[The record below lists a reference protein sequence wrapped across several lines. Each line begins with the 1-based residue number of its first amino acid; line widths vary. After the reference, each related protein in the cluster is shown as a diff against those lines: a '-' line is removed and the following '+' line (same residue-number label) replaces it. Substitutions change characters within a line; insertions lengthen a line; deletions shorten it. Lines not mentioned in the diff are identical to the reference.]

1 MSINLSNRLSAV
13 VQDSAGTSHIVW
25 LEGTNIWHAVYDPV
39 SQTWKNA
46 QAIVDTAGQHI
57 RSLNLVADSGLI
69 VESGTSNNT
78 LIPGLAVVYQE
89 GRENDSNFF
98 YTAAQYD
105 TSGKLQ
111 WLDTPQALTADQVG
125 DLEPRVVVDNGF
137 VTVVGQ
143 KVDLIKAQNQAIRE
157 DADLYSQTFQ
167 IYSNQFPTTPPAP
180 VTPIAA
186 YTPQISKNGVIQGNY
201 IVGGTT
207 TTATLANANYQP
219 FTQAEAQSAFQG
231 FGANWSVSQTFDT
244 NLSNLQFLKGMPVV
258 PQFLLEPIFKKFN
271 LSGTLLGSSGN
282 NPNLSFFGGGI
293 STEGLLLNASMAV
306 QLNEADSDDPEDSS
320 GSSSASTGGSLNPA
334 QNTTNLTFKPE
345 TSFSF
350 IAATLYTFDQ
360 KLREDSLSYPL
371 TVETGSVGLTAGL
384 TIPLPISGTPLVVDF
399 LGSIGAG
406 FQWQLSPK
414 DPQTYFSPVSVVLS
428 PMGDGTDASI
438 LSTLIGVP
446 PLGALAAVGLAVIS
460 DIAEIVELIF
470 SDFDPDSNEALE
482 LESLLF
488 STPVAA
494 GIDGGI
500 KIPVLFE
507 ALVGIQVSL
516 VGTAGGTRSANSGAF
531 QPNLDISLGL
541 PMNITI
547 KTLGFLGGTV
557 GFYPYWTW
565 GDDLSSSDTTT
576 LNQATFALPQTSN
589 SPTAIVKGSLL
600 EIQGLQTN
608 GTPQATDFQVNVKD
622 PLGQTTTIPV
632 FGVLTRDNTTIL
644 RLESAIPQTALN
656 DQPFS
661 KITVSYQNKTP
672 IPVVNQS
679 ANTFT
684 YNYNPISGTGSN
696 YQVTDQ
702 QVIVAFNATLNPNIT
717 PDLSRFQVTDANG
730 NLISINS
737 VSVAPRSVVLTLSGN
752 SSSTYSVNYSSSSG
766 SGNVL
771 TTEDNVAISDFN
783 IASNTPPNTA
793 GQVNRTYS
801 NVSGTT
807 GNTITTNPLLGSTVA
822 QDYAEDSPP
831 ALAVTNDNDGVL
843 LAWSSDTPPITPI
856 SALLSGTQ
864 IFLTFAD
871 TLQNPSNTKATS
883 NPFTVLINNQS
894 AEIQDSSS
902 SDNYVKITLNSSTV
916 INADDTISVSYSI
929 DSTPENSLYN
939 LYLSDAT
946 DFALWVP
953 DFTTPVT
960 QAASST
966 NAPTLL
972 EAVAISNVITL
983 TFDQLLSSSNSPGGN
998 QFIVTVNNS
1007 NNFITVNDKVD
1018 IENNSVI
1025 LPLLEPIGQ
1034 GDIVTV
1040 SYISGDGILANSN
1053 NIPVAPFTTSDILTT
1068 FTNPGTVIKTLLATP
1083 STSSVSIAYPSSI
1096 IGTSGLN
1103 YDPAV
1108 YFDQATNQVFAAW
1121 VNVDSSQ
1128 IQNQLIP
1135 GQYYSNLEIITQAL
1149 QSSTIYF
1156 SVASLDDLGDLG
1168 PNAQIIPWS
1177 VAAPIPQQTGQN
1189 TNVTLGLG
1197 PDGSIMAAWLNTIL
1211 NNNGTPV
1218 TTIYYSKLN
1227 SSSGWSE
1234 PARILPDINPD
1245 PFTPLTISTINQQ
1258 PAIFWTESA
1267 PASYRQ
1273 LVRNADP
1280 SVYLRL
1286 GERTGTVARNSGQF
1300 QAAANGT
1307 YSGTFTLGE
1316 MGALETTS
1324 NSGDPNPAVLFQGG
1338 GVTLNQPVPLT
1349 NNAFAIEFWFKL
1361 PNLPQES
1368 INLVSA
1374 PGLFGLGLDVDPNDP
1389 NAPPKLT
1396 FGLGNDDDTQIQ
1408 ASETLATDLWYYVVG
1423 TYDGSSQNLSLY
1435 LNGVLAGTVDDVEFD
1450 SFPTSAALTLAGAST
1465 ENNPVYLDEVAFYP
1479 KALTA
1484 SDVNAGDLTSPNF
1497 QNLTGSQILE
1507 IIAGTNQIGNHY
1519 AAQYNKPIPPGPN
1532 TYYSVLDGSSWQLP
1546 SQINPTPAIVPTQ
1559 LAGANIPVFDLVSAT
1574 AAQAST
1580 MIAPNGIADA
1590 VYQISLSNPNL
1601 TISGIKVTSGNQAWA
1616 IGTDNTGTALTG
1628 NQLGLLLGDTLLNSL
1643 NHETSTFSYP
1653 IQGYTENLFLF
1664 IDPGSSNTP
1673 LGAVDYTVYFDGGNT
1688 IGPTSVAPYQI
1699 NSATMGP
1706 GQTVTGTATVTEAND
1721 SSLALIDSGFIIDSD
1736 NPAIG
1741 YVLASAF
1748 NSDGSLAYVAVG
1760 NRGYSD
1766 SQGNLGN
1773 NGTVQ
1778 ILFGG
1783 SDILSGSGSLSTND
1797 LNGNPDGVLIT
1808 NIQDAGDNNRNL
1820 SLSLATGDIDG
1831 DGIPDLVIGAP
1842 NVGKFAGAVYVIY
1855 GSYLNSQKGQKID
1868 VTSLSTT
1875 PNSMGFAINGSNAD
1889 DLAGFSVVVGNFDG
1903 DDYDDIVFGAPY
1915 GKDSDGNRVGLVYLV
1930 PGFAQDNAPDSISPT
1945 VIYTGQSFEIP
1956 NPQPNPPSPT
1966 LTVGEGAGF
1975 ALGVSRRLTGTNSP
1989 STFTGSTTTDDLFIG
2004 APNYQIQV
2012 ANQWTN
2018 QSNLP
2023 GQNSQNKQ
2031 NQQITSDLFPS
2042 SSYVSAGAVYVYNSN
2057 QGLSLNTNPWAI
2069 YTGPAIPNAQG
2080 TATSYFAGSVIG
2092 SGLNM
2097 DLDGDG
2103 RQDLVIAGP
2112 GANTNTGQAFVI
2124 AGSTA
2129 TPSVTT
2135 TITTTTTPSGT
2146 TTTTTTITPANPA
2159 TPTTSSVTT
2168 TTTTTTP
2175 TPTTPSGTT
2184 TITTTNTQTLNTVS
2198 NLVINGGLAGGK
2210 TGAVIT
2216 SPGDLNDDGYQ
2227 DFLITAPQG
2236 ANATG
2241 QSYVL
2246 FGPLDL
2252 SQFGTIFDLNV
2263 TANDNKTTFLL
2274 NGNQPFQATGTAGVG
2289 VGDINNDGIDD
2300 IMLTAPLGQQL
2311 YAVYGHPW
2319 LADDGSIKLA
2329 DVSSNNGFVIDGYQ
2343 YSLATSPFGYVL
2355 AFALIYND
2363 SNELVTAELQMIA
2376 PNGEIV
2382 WQTTD
2387 SNEESEVTPEAYAI
2401 MQSDGN
2407 LVIYGQPAGDII
2419 WASGTN
2425 GNDGAVLKLASDGGL
2440 YIVDPQNNIVT
2451 NGTLNSANPSLISTA
2466 VTLNEN
2472 QEITTNLATFL
2483 LNGEIGYLLVFV
2495 LVQNEFNQ
2503 LVSAKLQ
2510 LISATGELVWQSNP
2524 GEGVKVTSEA
2534 YAIMQSDGNLVIYGQ
2549 PGGNSGDVIWASG
2562 TNGNDGAVLKLAS
2575 DGGLYIVDPQNNIVP
2590 NGTLNSGNISLISTA
2605 TTLNI
2610 GEVITTDVD
2619 TFLLNSETAGSLF
2632 GNGRN
2637 VVMLGDINGDGFAD
2651 VLSGGSSAGG
2661 VVVFGNSTK
2670 DLLDAAVGTDDLL
2683 ISIDGAEVKEFVALG
2698 DFNGDGLADFGVIDS
2713 NNNFYTVLGDPS
2725 LGTQGNLEL
2734 NGSPPNITNV
2744 TQAWAVGDVN
2754 GDGYGDVVLQIGNQS
2769 QLYWGNVSG
2778 ELAQSI
2784 NIPVSAGYPGSFT
2797 GIDINGDGANE
2808 IVVGQPTSNPVSNI
2822 GGFQGSWQYF
2832 SYESNSL
2839 TITSTLTPPN
2849 TPISQPLAPDASWTQ
2864 YSLSDQATNLTTSL
2878 AILDGWLYQAYFGT
2892 NGGIFLQRTRDG
2904 VNWQDLTELSTSTFD
2919 AKYPASIAAFNG
2931 SLYLGFTDN
2940 NQQVWVAEGTP
2951 IASSSSNPIGLQ
2963 FNSPI
2968 KINQASNNGP
2978 TLVAFNNELYVFF
2991 IENDSDDYILY
3002 TSSTNPGSDSD
3013 WSGNTTLTINNEVQA
3028 SDQPLSAT
3036 VMPGENGIAT
3046 LAVAYKAKGQS
3057 YPYTA
3062 TITPDSPG
3070 NLGNWQ
3076 VSSLLTQAVTGS
3088 QPSLIAVDGTYYLF
3102 FANSNERDLEY
3113 ITSTDGINWDV
3124 TETIIGSSTDLVGVS
3139 SALFNQSFI
3148 LSQTN
3153 KNNNGFNFVTSKPF
3167 FESNQAINL
3176 GQQVYHIGDF
3186 NGDGLADLAVLAPGY
3201 RNLLT
3206 QDIIA
3211 YNGINNLGGVFIY
3224 YGDTNGIASTASPDV
3239 VLAAP
3244 DLPSETNFA
3253 LLEITA
3259 IGDMNGDGFDDVL
3272 ISSPLTTIVG
3282 SQNSSANGAQGVNW
3296 VVFGGTHW
3304 GSQYNANSPFG
3315 LGKLAENQSNSSQN
3329 FNPYGFVTTGLPG
3342 SQAGISISGGA
3353 DVNGDGF
3360 SDFIMGAPGALDNLS
3375 YVLFGSDFTSQVNQM
3390 GTIGDDVMLGT
3401 PTGEIFIAGQGDDII
3416 YTNGGVDVV
3425 YAGPG
3430 DDLVTVSDT
3439 NFRRLDGG
3447 SGTDTLKLT
3456 GYNGQ
3461 AWDLTTLSPG
3471 LRLRNFE
3478 IIDIRNYGAN
3488 NLTLNSLTVVKL
3500 SGNNQVTVL
3509 MDANDTLNLSADFE
3523 ADGTEYRNSQKY
3535 YKYTSKISA
3544 AVVLVNQPQTITFN
3558 ADSTNKPILNTIP
3571 TAQPLDVTSSSNSQT
3586 NATQNLASASGQAT
3600 RLFVSNP
3607 KVSEASGEAQFVV
3620 ERTGDLDKYV
3630 LVSYITQD
3638 MSGKAG
3644 DRYLPIAGQL
3654 IFNPGENQKTVTVKI
3669 PNDFVYT
3676 GDRQFGLLVSLLNDG
3691 LEAGDGDSAF
3701 ALAGDANGAQIRRWN
3716 YLAGD
3721 WDNSVMNGLIDFST
3735 TVNSG
3740 QAQINLSVEG
3750 LVEFNDFFS
3759 YDPLSQTY
3767 QSLIFNDETGA
3778 RFTNLDNSNGIGG
3791 VELKLL
3797 DGDRGDADGIV
3808 NGLVAT
3814 NGYVCRTIPGLI
3826 SNNNR
3831 VFWAPTNADG
3841 QVQLRLINSPSQNY
3855 EIGWVPVDSADGAI
3869 DGLLPDDPGYEEA
3882 ALARKQ
3888 VVFSD
3893 QANASAQALTRSLA
3907 RQSFTDIE
3915 AFARTESQFFG
3926 SFSNSNLE
3934 ANRYYMLY
3942 SQQGEEI
3949 AFSID
3954 APLMVETDSRGY
3966 HQLDF
3971 NGITTEI
3978 ASKTLV
3984 VPGILN
3990 QTVTANVSISRAGAY
4005 ENLIVLYKVDSLTG
4019 GIDTDGDRQ
4028 INLNPGDGGYL
4039 QAALTRAQ
4047 NPATGLSL
4055 NAPDEFFSTTQKT
4068 ITLSGNNMYGMAI
4081 IPNSSIEEVLSKN
4094 PTNNPTLGPVALFSF
4109 GAANPGGISHMSRL
4123 GSNLFGFEDIVGGG
4137 DLDYNDV
4144 IIEFSYKI

>member
-1 MSINLSNRLSAV
+1 
-13 VQDSAGTSHIVW
+13 
-25 LEGTNIWHAVYDPV
+25 
-39 SQTWKNA
+39 
-46 QAIVDTAGQHI
+46 
-57 RSLNLVADSGLI
+57 
-69 VESGTSNNT
+69 
-78 LIPGLAVVYQE
+78 
-89 GRENDSNFF
+89 
-98 YTAAQYD
+98 
-105 TSGKLQ
+105 
-111 WLDTPQALTADQVG
+111 
-125 DLEPRVVVDNGF
+125 
-137 VTVVGQ
+137 
-143 KVDLIKAQNQAIRE
+143 
-157 DADLYSQTFQ
+157 
-167 IYSNQFPTTPPAP
+167 
-180 VTPIAA
+180 
-186 YTPQISKNGVIQGNY
+186 
-201 IVGGTT
+201 
-207 TTATLANANYQP
+207 
-219 FTQAEAQSAFQG
+219 
-231 FGANWSVSQTFDT
+231 
-244 NLSNLQFLKGMPVV
+244 
-258 PQFLLEPIFKKFN
+258 
-271 LSGTLLGSSGN
+271 
-282 NPNLSFFGGGI
+282 
-293 STEGLLLNASMAV
+293 
-306 QLNEADSDDPEDSS
+306 
-320 GSSSASTGGSLNPA
+320 
-334 QNTTNLTFKPE
+334 
-345 TSFSF
+345 
-350 IAATLYTFDQ
+350 
-360 KLREDSLSYPL
+360 
-371 TVETGSVGLTAGL
+371 
-384 TIPLPISGTPLVVDF
+384 
-399 LGSIGAG
+399 
-406 FQWQLSPK
+406 
-414 DPQTYFSPVSVVLS
+414 
-428 PMGDGTDASI
+428 
-438 LSTLIGVP
+438 
-446 PLGALAAVGLAVIS
+446 
-460 DIAEIVELIF
+460 
-470 SDFDPDSNEALE
+470 
-482 LESLLF
+482 
-488 STPVAA
+488 
-494 GIDGGI
+494 
-500 KIPVLFE
+500 
-507 ALVGIQVSL
+507 
-516 VGTAGGTRSANSGAF
+516 
-531 QPNLDISLGL
+531 
-541 PMNITI
+541 
-547 KTLGFLGGTV
+547 
-557 GFYPYWTW
+557 
-565 GDDLSSSDTTT
+565 
-576 LNQATFALPQTSN
+576 
-589 SPTAIVKGSLL
+589 
-600 EIQGLQTN
+600 
-608 GTPQATDFQVNVKD
+608 
-622 PLGQTTTIPV
+622 
-632 FGVLTRDNTTIL
+632 
-644 RLESAIPQTALN
+644 
-656 DQPFS
+656 
-661 KITVSYQNKTP
+661 
-672 IPVVNQS
+672 
-679 ANTFT
+679 
-684 YNYNPISGTGSN
+684 
-696 YQVTDQ
+696 
-702 QVIVAFNATLNPNIT
+702 
-717 PDLSRFQVTDANG
+717 
-730 NLISINS
+730 
-737 VSVAPRSVVLTLSGN
+737 
-752 SSSTYSVNYSSSSG
+752 
-766 SGNVL
+766 
-771 TTEDNVAISDFN
+771 
-783 IASNTPPNTA
+783 
-793 GQVNRTYS
+793 
-801 NVSGTT
+801 
-807 GNTITTNPLLGSTVA
+807 
-822 QDYAEDSPP
+822 
-831 ALAVTNDNDGVL
+831 
-843 LAWSSDTPPITPI
+843 
-856 SALLSGTQ
+856 
-864 IFLTFAD
+864 
-871 TLQNPSNTKATS
+871 
-883 NPFTVLINNQS
+883 
-894 AEIQDSSS
+894 
-902 SDNYVKITLNSSTV
+902 
-916 INADDTISVSYSI
+916 
-929 DSTPENSLYN
+929 
-939 LYLSDAT
+939 
-946 DFALWVP
+946 
-953 DFTTPVT
+953 
-960 QAASST
+960 
-966 NAPTLL
+966 
-972 EAVAISNVITL
+972 
-983 TFDQLLSSSNSPGGN
+983 
-998 QFIVTVNNS
+998 
-1007 NNFITVNDKVD
+1007 
-1018 IENNSVI
+1018 
-1025 LPLLEPIGQ
+1025 
-1034 GDIVTV
+1034 
-1040 SYISGDGILANSN
+1040 
-1053 NIPVAPFTTSDILTT
+1053 
-1068 FTNPGTVIKTLLATP
+1068 
-1083 STSSVSIAYPSSI
+1083 
-1096 IGTSGLN
+1096 
-1103 YDPAV
+1103 
-1108 YFDQATNQVFAAW
+1108 
-1121 VNVDSSQ
+1121 
-1128 IQNQLIP
+1128 
-1135 GQYYSNLEIITQAL
+1135 
-1149 QSSTIYF
+1149 
-1156 SVASLDDLGDLG
+1156 
-1168 PNAQIIPWS
+1168 
-1177 VAAPIPQQTGQN
+1177 
-1189 TNVTLGLG
+1189 
-1197 PDGSIMAAWLNTIL
+1197 
-1211 NNNGTPV
+1211 
-1218 TTIYYSKLN
+1218 
-1227 SSSGWSE
+1227 
-1234 PARILPDINPD
+1234 
-1245 PFTPLTISTINQQ
+1245 
-1258 PAIFWTESA
+1258 
-1267 PASYRQ
+1267 
-1273 LVRNADP
+1273 
-1280 SVYLRL
+1280 
-1286 GERTGTVARNSGQF
+1286 
-1300 QAAANGT
+1300 
-1307 YSGTFTLGE
+1307 
-1316 MGALETTS
+1316 
-1324 NSGDPNPAVLFQGG
+1324 
-1338 GVTLNQPVPLT
+1338 
-1349 NNAFAIEFWFKL
+1349 
-1361 PNLPQES
+1361 
-1368 INLVSA
+1368 
-1374 PGLFGLGLDVDPNDP
+1374 
-1389 NAPPKLT
+1389 
-1396 FGLGNDDDTQIQ
+1396 
-1408 ASETLATDLWYYVVG
+1408 
-1423 TYDGSSQNLSLY
+1423 
-1435 LNGVLAGTVDDVEFD
+1435 
-1450 SFPTSAALTLAGAST
+1450 
-1465 ENNPVYLDEVAFYP
+1465 
-1479 KALTA
+1479 
-1484 SDVNAGDLTSPNF
+1484 
-1497 QNLTGSQILE
+1497 
-1507 IIAGTNQIGNHY
+1507 
-1519 AAQYNKPIPPGPN
+1519 
-1532 TYYSVLDGSSWQLP
+1532 
-1546 SQINPTPAIVPTQ
+1546 
-1559 LAGANIPVFDLVSAT
+1559 
-1574 AAQAST
+1574 
-1580 MIAPNGIADA
+1580 
-1590 VYQISLSNPNL
+1590 
-1601 TISGIKVTSGNQAWA
+1601 
-1616 IGTDNTGTALTG
+1616 
-1628 NQLGLLLGDTLLNSL
+1628 
-1643 NHETSTFSYP
+1643 
-1653 IQGYTENLFLF
+1653 
-1664 IDPGSSNTP
+1664 
-1673 LGAVDYTVYFDGGNT
+1673 
-1688 IGPTSVAPYQI
+1688 
-1699 NSATMGP
+1699 
-1706 GQTVTGTATVTEAND
+1706 
-1721 SSLALIDSGFIIDSD
+1721 
-1736 NPAIG
+1736 
-1741 YVLASAF
+1741 
-1748 NSDGSLAYVAVG
+1748 
-1760 NRGYSD
+1760 
-1766 SQGNLGN
+1766 
-1773 NGTVQ
+1773 
-1778 ILFGG
+1778 
-1783 SDILSGSGSLSTND
+1783 
-1797 LNGNPDGVLIT
+1797 
-1808 NIQDAGDNNRNL
+1808 
-1820 SLSLATGDIDG
+1820 
-1831 DGIPDLVIGAP
+1831 
-1842 NVGKFAGAVYVIY
+1842 
-1855 GSYLNSQKGQKID
+1855 
-1868 VTSLSTT
+1868 
-1875 PNSMGFAINGSNAD
+1875 
-1889 DLAGFSVVVGNFDG
+1889 
-1903 DDYDDIVFGAPY
+1903 
-1915 GKDSDGNRVGLVYLV
+1915 
-1930 PGFAQDNAPDSISPT
+1930 
-1945 VIYTGQSFEIP
+1945 
-1956 NPQPNPPSPT
+1956 
-1966 LTVGEGAGF
+1966 
-1975 ALGVSRRLTGTNSP
+1975 
-1989 STFTGSTTTDDLFIG
+1989 
-2004 APNYQIQV
+2004 
-2012 ANQWTN
+2012 
-2018 QSNLP
+2018 
-2023 GQNSQNKQ
+2023 
-2031 NQQITSDLFPS
+2031 
-2042 SSYVSAGAVYVYNSN
+2042 
-2057 QGLSLNTNPWAI
+2057 
-2069 YTGPAIPNAQG
+2069 
-2080 TATSYFAGSVIG
+2080 
-2092 SGLNM
+2092 
-2097 DLDGDG
+2097 
-2103 RQDLVIAGP
+2103 
-2112 GANTNTGQAFVI
+2112 
-2124 AGSTA
+2124 
-2129 TPSVTT
+2129 
-2135 TITTTTTPSGT
+2135 
-2146 TTTTTTITPANPA
+2146 
-2159 TPTTSSVTT
+2159 
-2168 TTTTTTP
+2168 
-2175 TPTTPSGTT
+2175 
-2184 TITTTNTQTLNTVS
+2184 
-2198 NLVINGGLAGGK
+2198 
-2210 TGAVIT
+2210 
-2216 SPGDLNDDGYQ
+2216 
-2227 DFLITAPQG
+2227 
-2236 ANATG
+2236 
-2241 QSYVL
+2241 
-2246 FGPLDL
+2246 
-2252 SQFGTIFDLNV
+2252 
-2263 TANDNKTTFLL
+2263 
-2274 NGNQPFQATGTAGVG
+2274 
-2289 VGDINNDGIDD
+2289 
-2300 IMLTAPLGQQL
+2300 MLTAPLGQQL